1 MTQIAALAA
10 HPRNYNRHSAGQVAD
25 LARSLT
31 RFGQRKPVVTWRGVI
46 LAGHG
51 LVEAA
56 RSLGWTEI
64 WTAEAP
70 EEWTE
75 AEALAFVA
83 ADNELARAADP
94 DLDALTALVAE
105 VGDVDA
111 ELARLAAG
119 GEEALKRL
127 LASIQQPAGDDPGA
141 QVDKAEELRVKW
153 QTATAQ
159 LWQLGEHRL
168 ICGDCTDPATVKRV
182 MDIQPGIM
190 VTDPPYGVNY
200 NPQWRS
206 DAANAGHLSYA
217 ASRVG
222 KVANDDRADWRD
234 AWALFPGDVVYSWHP
249 AGAPSLVHAQALQES
264 GFVLRMQIIWAKS
277 NFPIGRG
284 DYHVRHEPCWYA
296 VRDGK
301 PARRTKDRTQTT
313 LWEINL
319 DKNVDGGHSTQK
331 PLECMERPI
340 RNHEFDVVYDPF
352 CGSGTTIIACERLG
366 RRCRAVE
373 IEPGYVAV
381 ALERWATMTGQT
393 PVLVDVMTG
402 SNEPDKVS

>member
-31 RFGQRKPVVTWRGVI
+31 RFGQRKPVVTWHGVI

-56 RSLGWTEI
+56 RSLGWSEI

-94 DLDALTALVAE
+94 DVDALAALVAE

-127 LASIQQPAGDDPGA
+127 LASIQQPAGEDPGA
-141 QVDKAEELRVKW
+141 QIDKAEELRVKW
-153 QTATAQ
+153 QVETGQ
-159 LWQLGEHRL
+159 LWALGEHRL
-168 ICGDCTDPATVKRV
+168 ICGDCTDAAVVARV
-182 MDIQPGIM
+182 MGGEKAQAC
-190 VTDPPYGVNY
+190 VTDPPYGIN
-200 NPQWRS
+200 RE
-206 DAANAGHLSYA
+206 G
-217 ASRVG
+217 
-222 KVANDDRADWRD
+222 VANDDPEGLRALFDGCLAAMPITDGVLIAFQSPRLFPVWLDATRD
-234 AWALFPGDVVYSWHP
+234 AIWAFERALWFYDETDVTFPWRGWLMTSQIALVSSIGKAAWNKSAPYHHDCYIVKTAGKQDDSGGHTTAKPLDVVEDLAAHTT
-249 AGAPSLVHAQALQES
+249 GLV
-264 GFVLRMQIIWAKS
+264 F
-277 NFPIGRG
+277 
-284 DYHVRHEPCWYA
+284 EPF
-296 VRDGK
+296 
-301 PARRTKDRTQTT
+301 
-313 LWEINL
+313 
-319 DKNVDGGHSTQK
+319 S
-331 PLECMERPI
+331 
-340 RNHEFDVVYDPF
+340 
-352 CGSGTTIIACERLG
+352 GSGTTLIACERLG

-373 IEPGYVAV
+373 ISPGYVAV
-381 ALERWATMTGQT
+381 ALERWATMTGRT
-393 PVLVDVMTG
+393 PVLEGVDG
-402 SNEPDKVS
+402 